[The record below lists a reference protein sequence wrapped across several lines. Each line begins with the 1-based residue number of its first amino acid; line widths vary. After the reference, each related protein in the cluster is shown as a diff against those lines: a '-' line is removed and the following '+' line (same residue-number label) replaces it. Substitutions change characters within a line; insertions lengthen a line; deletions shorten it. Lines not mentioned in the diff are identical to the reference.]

1 MAAIS
6 DYTEKEFIK
15 FIQQIRAINKEGSDE
30 ELGEVLAQFRNLS
43 GHPDGSDLI
52 FYPEPGADNSAE
64 GVTKTVKEWRAA
76 QGLQG
81 FKDK

>member
-15 FIQQIRAINKEGSDE
+15 FIQQIRAINKGGSDE
-30 ELGEVLAQFRNLS
+30 ELGEVLVQFRQLT
-43 GHPDGSDLI
+43 GHPEGSDLI

-64 GVTKTVKEWRAA
+64 GVTRTVKEWRAA
-76 QGLQG
+76 QGLPG

>member
-30 ELGEVLAQFRNLS
+30 ELGEVLAQFRSLS

-76 QGLQG
+76 QGLPG
-81 FKDK
+81 FKEG